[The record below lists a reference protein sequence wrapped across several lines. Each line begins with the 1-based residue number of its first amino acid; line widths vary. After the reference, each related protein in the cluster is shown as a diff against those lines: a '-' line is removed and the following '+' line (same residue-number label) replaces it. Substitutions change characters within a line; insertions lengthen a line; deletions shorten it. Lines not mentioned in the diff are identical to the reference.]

1 MEKPPTINQLR
12 AEVQRA
18 IQQTSAR
25 EVARAL
31 DTSPTA
37 ILKFAR
43 TPTATLYGKT
53 YRKMLPWYE
62 RRLAGGLTAP
72 AADDVR
78 PAVSILTRG
87 MTPAEERR
95 VRKEIARM
103 VERAFAGRQGVDE
116 AVDAALAEE

>member
-1 MEKPPTINQLR
+1 MEKPPTTDQLR
-12 AEVQRA
+12 TEVQRA
-18 IQQTSAR
+18 IQQKSAR
-25 EVARAL
+25 EVAREL

-43 TPTATLYGKT
+43 TPGATLYAKT

-72 AADDVR
+72 DADDVR
-78 PAVSILTRG
+78 PAVNILTRG
-87 MTPAEERR
+87 MTAAEEKR

-103 VERAFAGRQGVDE
+103 VARAFDGRQGVQE
-116 AVDAALAEE
+116 AVDAALGDE